1 MAYLKN
7 EEIDSALAMNVPS
20 SNLNDLISHYG
31 LNQMPEGLRPA
42 TIPNNSDVIHTASL
56 NLAQSIEIGNLAH
69 TNVNEARKAATVNVV
84 IENRMVRFRYDS
96 ELNNRN
102 FGKEVLAKIVVNDYT
117 GRVKVRIHAVDDKK
131 FKAHPFCLIGDKCN
145 DGVYIE
151 DHDITPDK
159 NECICKATPRIPKQ
173 KNYDMELNSRKLIMM
188 DASRF
193 PFITSDMEKED
204 YWNSNKN
211 IKESKEI
218 ILMVEVHFV
227 TENSNP
233 PYIAQ
238 YSNPIN
244 NAKDGKK
251 FEVYAIAPLTSSV
264 SGSEN
269 DSHFIILTSDSYSP
283 AESDIEIRFCDE
295 GDWYQATKGKV
306 IKNAIEF
313 HFPGYSDALSVNKTV
328 YVSVYD
334 KKRKIETSKKELTLL
349 PSDGDIL
356 AHKRKKIINFT
367 IGDYKEGVK
376 QEQRSSCNIG
386 GPRRIHHLKKKPPSQ
401 SAGSPLD
408 LAKLEEEG
416 LISLNISSPMSQN
429 EFSQNSTSNSSFKQP
444 AASATFSNFN
454 NPSTTLAGSIPNTI
468 PAILAPSG
476 ARDMQARSTM
486 SDYQLGA
493 NGSDN
498 KDLAN
503 NVAFSQNSQGN
514 ILQSLSNIQVV
525 GNNTQDISQEQT
537 LSISQLNNLFQYPDI
552 LKLLGLNADGS
563 APQTTSA
570 PSGSFNQMNTDQFAN
585 SNAGYDPHDIR
596 IEDLVDEMSQND
608 IEVDCEEISSSTG
621 KEEISSSTE
630 KEESC
635 EKCKNEND
643 KSEQKK
649 EKDISSS
656 KKSKDKVSK
665 KKLSEKKTESKDEK
679 SEIQSAVIS
688 SNVDSDVE
696 EG

>member
-7 EEIDSALAMNVPS
+7 EEIDSALAMNVTS

-42 TIPNNSDVIHTASL
+42 TIPNNSDVIHTQSL

-69 TNVNEARKAATVNVV
+69 ANVNEARKAATVNVV

-173 KNYDMELNSRKLIMM
+173 KNYDMELNSRKLLMM
-188 DASRF
+188 DANRF
-193 PFITSDMEKED
+193 PFITSEMEK
-204 YWNSNKN
+204 
-211 IKESKEI
+211 
-218 ILMVEVHFV
+218 EVHFV
-227 TENSNP
+227 TENANP
-233 PYIAQ
+233 PYVAQ

-295 GDWYQATKGKV
+295 GDWYQTTKGKV

-349 PSDGDIL
+349 PSDGDII
-356 AHKRKKIINFT
+356 AHKRKKILNFT
-367 IGDYKEGVK
+367 IPDHTEGVK
-376 QEQRSSCNIG
+376 QEQRSSCNNG
-386 GPRRIHHLKKKPPSQ
+386 VQRRIHHLKKKPPSQ

-429 EFSQNSTSNSSFKQP
+429 DSCQNSTSNSSFRQP

-476 ARDMQARSTM
+476 ARDMQPRSTI

-493 NGSDN
+493 NSSDN

-503 NVAFSQNSQGN
+503 NVAFSQNSQEN

-525 GNNTQDISQEQT
+525 SNNDLSQEQT
-537 LSISQLNNLFQYPDI
+537 LSLSQLSNILQYPDI

-563 APQTTSA
+563 APQAASA
-570 PSGSFNQMNTDQFAN
+570 PSGSFNQMNTDQFGN
-585 SNAGYDPHDIR
+585 MNAGYDPHDIR

-665 KKLSEKKTESKDEK
+665 KKLSEKKTESKDEN

>member
-7 EEIDSALAMNVPS
+7 EEIDSALAMNVTS

-42 TIPNNSDVIHTASL
+42 TIPNNSDVIHTQSL

-69 TNVNEARKAATVNVV
+69 ANVNEARKAATVNVV

-173 KNYDMELNSRKLIMM
+173 KNYDMELNSRKLLMM
-188 DASRF
+188 DANRF
-193 PFITSDMEKED
+193 PFITSEMEK
-204 YWNSNKN
+204 
-211 IKESKEI
+211 
-218 ILMVEVHFV
+218 EVHFV
-227 TENSNP
+227 TENANP
-233 PYIAQ
+233 PYVAQ

-295 GDWYQATKGKV
+295 GDWYQTTKGKV

-349 PSDGDIL
+349 PSDGDII
-356 AHKRKKIINFT
+356 AHKRKKILNFT
-367 IGDYKEGVK
+367 IPDHTEGVK
-376 QEQRSSCNIG
+376 QEQRSSCNNG
-386 GPRRIHHLKKKPPSQ
+386 VQRRIHHLKKKPPSQ
-401 SAGSPLD
+401 SGSPLD

-429 EFSQNSTSNSSFKQP
+429 DSCQNSTSNSSFRQP

-476 ARDMQARSTM
+476 ARDMQPRSTI

-493 NGSDN
+493 NSSDN

-503 NVAFSQNSQGN
+503 NVAFSQNSQEN

-525 GNNTQDISQEQT
+525 SNNDLSQEQT
-537 LSISQLNNLFQYPDI
+537 LSLSQLSNILQYPDI

-563 APQTTSA
+563 APQAASA
-570 PSGSFNQMNTDQFAN
+570 PSGSFNQMNTDQFGN
-585 SNAGYDPHDIR
+585 MNAGYDPHDIR

-665 KKLSEKKTESKDEK
+665 KKLSEKKTESKDEN

>member
-7 EEIDSALAMNVPS
+7 EEIDSALAMNVTS
-20 SNLNDLISHYG
+20 SNLNDLISQYG

-69 TNVNEARKAATVNVV
+69 TNVNEPRKAATVNVV

-102 FGKEVLAKIVVNDYT
+102 YGKEVLAKIVVNDYT

-131 FKAHPFCLIGDKCN
+131 FRAHPFCLIGDKCN

-151 DHDITPDK
+151 DHDITPEK

-193 PFITSDMEKED
+193 PFITSDMEKDD

-218 ILMVEVHFV
+218 ILMVEVQFV
-227 TENSNP
+227 ENPNP

-283 AESDIEIRFCDE
+283 AESDIEIKFCDE
-295 GDWYQATKGKV
+295 GNWYQTTKGKV

-313 HFPGYSDALSVNKTV
+313 HFPGYCDALSVNKTV

-349 PSDGDIL
+349 PTDGDII
-356 AHKRKKIINFT
+356 AHKRKKMLNFT
-367 IGDYKEGVK
+367 IPDHTEGVK
-376 QEQRSSCNIG
+376 QEQRSSCNNVVQ
-386 GPRRIHHLKKKPPSQ
+386 RRIHHLKKKPPSQ
-401 SAGSPLD
+401 SGSPLD

-416 LISLNISSPMSQN
+416 LISLNITSPMSQN
-429 EFSQNSTSNSSFKQP
+429 EYSQNSTSNSSFGQL
-444 AASATFSNFN
+444 ATAATFSNFN

-486 SDYQLGA
+486 SDYQLSA
-493 NGSDN
+493 NSSDN

-525 GNNTQDISQEQT
+525 SNNDLSQEQT
-537 LSISQLNNLFQYPDI
+537 LSLSQLSSILQYPDV
-552 LKLLGLNADGS
+552 LRLLGLSADGS
-563 APQTTSA
+563 APQAPSA
-570 PSGSFNQMNTDQFAN
+570 PSVNFNQVNTNHYTNINTGF
-585 SNAGYDPHDIR
+585 DPHDVR

-608 IEVDCEEISSSTG
+608 IEIDCEEISSSTE
-621 KEEISSSTE
+621 KQEISSSTE
-630 KEESC
+630 KKESC

-656 KKSKDKVSK
+656 KHSKDKVSEK
-665 KKLSEKKTESKDEK
+665 KVLEKKTESKEK

-688 SNVDSDVE
+688 SNVDSDIE

>member
-7 EEIDSALAMNVPS
+7 EDIENALAKMNVPS
-20 SNLNDLISHYG
+20 SNLNELISHYG
-31 LNQMPEGLRPA
+31 LNQMPEGLKPA
-42 TIPNNSDVIHTASL
+42 TIPNNTDVIHTASL
-56 NLAQSIEIGNLAH
+56 NLAQSVEIGHLPH
-69 TNVNEARKAATVNVV
+69 TSVNEARKVATVNVV

-102 FGKEVLAKIVVNDYT
+102 YGKEVLAKIVVNDYI

-131 FKAHPFCLIGDKCN
+131 FKAHPFCLIGDKCL

-173 KNYDMELNSRKLIMM
+173 KNYDMELNNRKLIMM

-193 PFITSDMEKED
+193 PYITSDMEKDD

-218 ILMVEVHFV
+218 ILMVEVYFV
-227 TENSNP
+227 TENAIS

-264 SGSEN
+264 SGSQN

-283 AESDIEIRFCDE
+283 AESDIEVRFCDE
-295 GDWYQATKGKV
+295 GDWCQTTRGKV

-313 HFPGYSDALSVNKTV
+313 NFPGYSESLSVEKTV

-334 KKRKIETSKKELTLL
+334 KKRKIETSKKELTLR
-349 PSDGDIL
+349 PSDGDII
-356 AHKRKKIINFT
+356 AHKRKKVINFT
-367 IGDYKEGVK
+367 IPDYTEGVK
-376 QEQRSSCNIG
+376 QEQQSSCMNG
-386 GPRRIHHLKKKPPSQ
+386 GQRRIHHLKKKDSSR

-408 LAKLEEEG
+408 LAKLEEEVV
-416 LISLNISSPMSQN
+416 LSLNISSPMSQN
-429 EFSQNSTSNSSFKQP
+429 EFSQNSTSNSSFGQP
-444 AASATFSNFN
+444 VTAATFSNFN
-454 NPSTTLAGSIPNTI
+454 NPSTTLAASIPNTI

-476 ARDMQARSTM
+476 ARDMQARSTI
-486 SDYQLGA
+486 SDYQIGT
-493 NGSDN
+493 NNSDH

-503 NVAFSQNSQGN
+503 NVALSQNSQGN
-514 ILQSLSNIQVV
+514 ILQSQNMLGTLSNIQVV

-537 LSISQLNNLFQYPDI
+537 LSISQLNNLFQYPDV
-552 LKLLGLNADGS
+552 LKLLGLSADGL
-563 APQTTSA
+563 APQTASA
-570 PSGSFNQMNTDQFAN
+570 QSVSFNQMNTDQYAN
-585 SNAGYDPHDIR
+585 SNSGYDPHDIR
-596 IEDLVDEMSQND
+596 LEDFVEELSQND
-608 IEVDCEEISSSTG
+608 IEVDCEEV
-621 KEEISSSTE
+621 SSSTE
-630 KEESC
+630 KEENC
-635 EKCKNEND
+635 GKCKKEND
-643 KSEQKK
+643 KSEKK
-649 EKDISSS
+649 TEKGISSGKISKDIVSE
-656 KKSKDKVSK
+656 KKV
-665 KKLSEKKTESKDEK
+665 SEKKTENKDEK
-679 SEIQSAVIS
+679 SEIQSAVVS
-688 SNVDSDVE
+688 SNIKNDVE

>member
-1 MAYLKN
+1 MAYLANN
-7 EEIDSALAMNVPS
+7 EELQSSLSNVPS
-20 SNLNDLISHYG
+20 SNLNDLMSQFG
-31 LNQMPEGLRPA
+31 MNQYPAGMMPA
-42 TIPNNSDVIHTASL
+42 TSSISTQNSTDVIHTSSL
-56 NLAQSIEIGNLAH
+56 NLAQSIEIGQLPH
-69 TNVNEARKAATVNVV
+69 TTMTTVNEANKSPSIDVV

-102 FGKEVLAKIVVNDYT
+102 YGKEVLAKIVVYDYT

-131 FKAHPFCLIGDKCN
+131 FRAHPFCLIGDKCV

-151 DHDITPDK
+151 EHDIAPDK

-173 KNYDMELNSRKLIMM
+173 KNYDMELNNRKKIMM
-188 DASRF
+188 DPNRF
-193 PFITSDMEKED
+193 PFITSDMEKDD
-204 YWNSNKN
+204 YWSSNKN

-218 ILMVEVHFV
+218 ILMVEVYFSA
-227 TENSNP
+227 ENTSLGTS
-233 PYIAQ
+233 PYLFHH
-238 YSNPIN
+238 SNPIN

-251 FEVYAIAPLTSSV
+251 FEVYAISPLTSSV
-264 SGSEN
+264 LGSPN
-269 DSHFIILTSDSYSP
+269 DSHFIILTADSYSP
-283 AESDIEIRFCDE
+283 AESDIEVRFCDE
-295 GDWYQATKGKV
+295 GNWRQTTTGKV

-313 HFPGYSDALSVNKTV
+313 LFPGYSDALSVNKTV

-386 GPRRIHHLKKKPPSQ
+386 GQRRIHHLKKKPPSQ
-401 SAGSPLD
+401 SGSPLD

-416 LISLNISSPMSQN
+416 LLSLNISSPMSQN
-429 EFSQNSTSNSSFKQP
+429 EYSQNSTSNSSFGQP
-444 AASATFSNFN
+444 ATSATFSNFN

-476 ARDMQARSTM
+476 ARDMQPRSTI

-503 NVAFSQNSQGN
+503 NVAFSQNSQEN
-514 ILQSLSNIQVV
+514 ILQSLSNLQVV

-537 LSISQLNNLFQYPDI
+537 LSISQLNNLLQYPDI

-563 APQTTSA
+563 APQTASA

-596 IEDLVDEMSQND
+596 LEDLVDEMSQND

-621 KEEISSSTE
+621 

-656 KKSKDKVSK
+656 KKSKGKVSK

>member
-7 EEIDSALAMNVPS
+7 EEIDSALAMNVTS

-42 TIPNNSDVIHTASL
+42 TIPNNSDVIHTQSL

-69 TNVNEARKAATVNVV
+69 ANVNEARKAATVNVV

-193 PFITSDMEKED
+193 PYITSDMEKDD

-218 ILMVEVHFV
+218 ILMVEVHFI
-227 TENSNP
+227 EKNPNP

-295 GDWYQATKGKV
+295 GDWYQVTKGKV

-313 HFPGYSDALSVNKTV
+313 HFPGYSDALSKHQ
-328 YVSVYD
+328 
-334 KKRKIETSKKELTLL
+334 KELTLL
-349 PSDGDIL
+349 PSDGDII
-356 AHKRKKIINFT
+356 AHKRKKMLNFT
-367 IGDYKEGVK
+367 IPDHTEGVK
-376 QEQRSSCNIG
+376 QEQRSSCNNVVQ
-386 GPRRIHHLKKKPPSQ
+386 RRIHHLKKKPPSQ
-401 SAGSPLD
+401 SGSPLD

-429 EFSQNSTSNSSFKQP
+429 EYSQNSTSNSSFGQP
-444 AASATFSNFN
+444 AASVTFSNFN

-476 ARDMQARSTM
+476 ARDMQPRSTI

-493 NGSDN
+493 NSSDN

-503 NVAFSQNSQGN
+503 NVAFSQNSQEN

-525 GNNTQDISQEQT
+525 SNNDLSQEQT
-537 LSISQLNNLFQYPDI
+537 LSLSQLSNILQYPDI

-563 APQTTSA
+563 APQAASA
-570 PSGSFNQMNTDQFAN
+570 PSGSFNQMNTDQFGN
-585 SNAGYDPHDIR
+585 MNAGYDPHDIR

-649 EKDISSS
+649 EKDISTS
-656 KKSKDKVSK
+656 KRSKDKVSK